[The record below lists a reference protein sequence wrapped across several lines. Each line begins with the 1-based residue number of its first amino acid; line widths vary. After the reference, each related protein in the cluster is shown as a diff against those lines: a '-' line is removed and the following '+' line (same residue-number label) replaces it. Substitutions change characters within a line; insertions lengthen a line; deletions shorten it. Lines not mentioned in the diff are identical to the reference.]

1 MKLIENWADFMK
13 LKFIYVDTPFWRA
26 EVGRIALFMGDI
38 KFDDVRIKRDDFS
51 TAKETGTLSD
61 GTVLPFHQIPCLV
74 VDDVSIAQTGAI
86 ARFCGKLSGLYPT
99 HDDVNAAKIDDFIDF
114 ATDLTVMINNTPNK
128 TDEEKKRK
136 ARRDLAAGPLKRKLS
151 MLEKNITN
159 DSEWLVTSNISI
171 ADVAI
176 WRLLG
181 WLSSGILDGM
191 PTDLLSGFPKIRKLC
206 LAVDKH
212 PKIQKWISLTY
223 PNNYTR
229 GNY

>member
-1 MKLIENWADFMK
+1 MK

-38 KFDDVRIKRDDFS
+38 KFDDVRIKREDFS

-114 ATDLTVMINNTPNK
+114 ATDLTVMIDNTPNK
-128 TDEEKKRK
+128 TDEEKKIK
-136 ARRDLAAGPLKRKLS
+136 ARRDLATGPLKRKLS
-151 MLEKNITN
+151 MLEKNISS

>member
-1 MKLIENWADFMK
+1 MK

-38 KFDDVRIKRDDFS
+38 KFDDVRIKREDFS

-61 GTVLPFHQIPCLV
+61 GTVLPFHQVPCLV
-74 VDDVSIAQTGAI
+74 VNDVSIAQTGAI

-136 ARRDLAAGPLKRKLS
+136 ARRDLATGPLKRKLS
-151 MLEKNITN
+151 MLEKNISS

>member
-1 MKLIENWADFMK
+1 MK

-38 KFDDVRIKRDDFS
+38 KFDDVRIKREDFS

-99 HDDVNAAKIDDFIDF
+99 HDHVNAAKIDDFIDF
-114 ATDLTVMINNTPNK
+114 ATDLTVMIDNTPNK

-136 ARRDLAAGPLKRKLS
+136 ARRDLATGPLKRKLS
-151 MLEKNITN
+151 MLEKNISS
-159 DSEWLVTSNISI
+159 DSEWLVTFNISI

>member
-1 MKLIENWADFMK
+1 MK

-38 KFDDVRIKRDDFS
+38 KFDDVRIKREDFS

-61 GTVLPFHQIPCLV
+61 GTVLPFHQVPCLV

-114 ATDLTVMINNTPNK
+114 ATDLTVMIDNTPNK
-128 TDEEKKRK
+128 TDEEKKIK
-136 ARRDLAAGPLKRKLS
+136 ARRDLATGPLKRKLS
-151 MLEKNITN
+151 MLEKNISS

-229 GNY
+229 GNYENSN

>member
-1 MKLIENWADFMK
+1 MK

-38 KFDDVRIKRDDFS
+38 KFDDVRIKREDFS
-51 TAKETGTLSD
+51 IAKETGTLSD

-114 ATDLTVMINNTPNK
+114 ATDLTVMIDNTPNK

-136 ARRDLAAGPLKRKLS
+136 ARRDLATGPLKRKLS
-151 MLEKNITN
+151 MLEKNISS

>member
-1 MKLIENWADFMK
+1 MK

-114 ATDLTVMINNTPNK
+114 ATDLTVMIDNTPNK

-136 ARRDLAAGPLKRKLS
+136 ARRDLATGPLKRKLS
-151 MLEKNITN
+151 MLEKNISS

>member
-1 MKLIENWADFMK
+1 MK

-26 EVGRIALFMGDI
+26 EVGRIALLMGDI
-38 KFDDVRIKRDDFS
+38 TFDDVRIKREDFS
-51 TAKETGTLSD
+51 IAKETGILSD

-74 VDDVSIAQTGAI
+74 VDGVSIAQTGAI

-99 HDDVNAAKIDDFIDF
+99 HDDVKAAKIDDFIDF
-114 ATDLTVMINNTPNK
+114 ATDLTVMISNTQNEA
-128 TDEEKKRK
+128 DESKKIN
-136 ARRDLAAGPLKRKLS
+136 ARRDLAKGPLKRKLS
-151 MLEKNITN
+151 MLEKNISN
-159 DSEWLVTSNISI
+159 DSEWLFTSTISI

-206 LAVDKH
+206 LAVDNH
-212 PKIQKWISLTY
+212 PKIQKWISFTY
-223 PNNYTR
+223 PNNYIR

>member
-1 MKLIENWADFMK
+1 MK

-38 KFDDVRIKRDDFS
+38 KFDDVRIKREDFS

-61 GTVLPFHQIPCLV
+61 GTVLPFHQVPCLV

-114 ATDLTVMINNTPNK
+114 ATDLTVMIDNTPNK
-128 TDEEKKRK
+128 TDEENKIK
-136 ARRDLAAGPLKRKLS
+136 ARRDLATGPLKRKLS
-151 MLEKNITN
+151 MLEKNISS

>member
-1 MKLIENWADFMK
+1 MK

-38 KFDDVRIKRDDFS
+38 KFDDVRIKREDFS

-86 ARFCGKLSGLYPT
+86 ARFCGKLSELYPT

-114 ATDLTVMINNTPNK
+114 ATDLTVMIDNTPNK

-136 ARRDLAAGPLKRKLS
+136 ARRDLATGPLKRKLS
-151 MLEKNITN
+151 MLEKNISS

>member
-1 MKLIENWADFMK
+1 MK

-38 KFDDVRIKRDDFS
+38 KFDDVRIKREDFS

-114 ATDLTVMINNTPNK
+114 ATDLTVMIDNTPNK
-128 TDEEKKRK
+128 TDEEKKIK
-136 ARRDLAAGPLKRKLS
+136 ARRDLATGPLKRKLS
-151 MLEKNITN
+151 MLEKNISI

>member
-1 MKLIENWADFMK
+1 MK

-38 KFDDVRIKRDDFS
+38 KFDDVRIKREDFS

-74 VDDVSIAQTGAI
+74 VDGISIAQTGAI
-86 ARFCGKLSGLYPT
+86 ARFCGKQSGLYPT
-99 HDDVNAAKIDDFIDF
+99 NDDVKAAKIDEFIDF
-114 ATDLTVMINNTPNK
+114 ATDLTVMVSSTRNE
-128 TDEEKKRK
+128 TDESERIKV
-136 ARRDLAAGPLKRKLS
+136 RRDLSKGPIKRKLS
-151 MLEKNITN
+151 MLEKNIIN
-159 DSEWLVTSNISI
+159 NSEWLVTSNISV

-191 PTDLLSGFPKIRKLC
+191 PTDLLSSFPKIKKLC

>member
-1 MKLIENWADFMK
+1 MK

-114 ATDLTVMINNTPNK
+114 ATDLTVMIDNTPNK
-128 TDEEKKRK
+128 TDDKKKIK
-136 ARRDLAAGPLKRKLS
+136 ARRDLATGPLNENYLCLKKIYPVIQ
-151 MLEKNITN
+151 N
-159 DSEWLVTSNISI
+159 
-171 ADVAI
+171 
-176 WRLLG
+176 G
-181 WLSSGILDGM
+181 WLHL
-191 PTDLLSGFPKIRKLC
+191 TL
-206 LAVDKH
+206 V
-212 PKIQKWISLTY
+212 SLM
-223 PNNYTR
+223 
-229 GNY
+229 

>member
-1 MKLIENWADFMK
+1 VK

-38 KFDDVRIKRDDFS
+38 KFDDVRIKRDNFS
-51 TAKETGTLSD
+51 TAKETGTLKD
-61 GTVLPFHQIPCLV
+61 GTVLPFHQVPCLV

-86 ARFCGKLSGLYPT
+86 ARFCGKQSGLYPT
-99 HDDVNAAKIDDFIDF
+99 NDDVKAAKIDDLIDF
-114 ATDLTVMINNTPNK
+114 ATDLTVMIESTRTE
-128 TDEEKKRK
+128 TDENKRLQ
-136 ARRDLAAGPLKRKLS
+136 ARGDLAKGPLKRKLS
-151 MLEKNITN
+151 MLEKNIS
-159 DSEWLVTSNISI
+159 DGSEWLVTSNISV

-181 WLSSGILDGM
+181 WLSSGVLDGM

-206 LAVDKH
+206 LSVDKH

-223 PNNYTR
+223 PKNYTR
-229 GNY
+229 GHY

>member
-1 MKLIENWADFMK
+1 MK

-38 KFDDVRIKRDDFS
+38 KFDDVRIKREDFS

-114 ATDLTVMINNTPNK
+114 ATDLTVIIDNTPNK
-128 TDEEKKRK
+128 TDEEKKIK
-136 ARRDLAAGPLKRKLS
+136 ARRDLATGPLKRKLS
-151 MLEKNITN
+151 MLEKNISS

>member
-1 MKLIENWADFMK
+1 MK

-38 KFDDVRIKRDDFS
+38 KFDDVRIKREDFS
-51 TAKETGTLSD
+51 TAKETGALSD
-61 GTVLPFHQIPCLV
+61 GTVLPFHQVPCLV

-114 ATDLTVMINNTPNK
+114 ATDLTVMIDNTPNK

-136 ARRDLAAGPLKRKLS
+136 ARRDLATGPLKRKLS
-151 MLEKNITN
+151 MLEKNISS

>member
-1 MKLIENWADFMK
+1 MK

-38 KFDDVRIKRDDFS
+38 KFDDVRIKREDFS

-61 GTVLPFHQIPCLV
+61 GTVLPFHQVPCLV

-114 ATDLTVMINNTPNK
+114 ATDLTVMINNTSNK
-128 TDEEKKRK
+128 TDEEKKIK
-136 ARRDLAAGPLKRKLS
+136 ARRDLATGPLKRKLS
-151 MLEKNITN
+151 MLEKNISS

>member
-1 MKLIENWADFMK
+1 MK

-38 KFDDVRIKRDDFS
+38 KFDDVRIKREDFS

-86 ARFCGKLSGLYPT
+86 ARFCGKLSRLYPT

-114 ATDLTVMINNTPNK
+114 ATDLTVMIDNTPNK

-136 ARRDLAAGPLKRKLS
+136 ARRDLATGPLKRKLS
-151 MLEKNITN
+151 MLEKNISS

>member
-1 MKLIENWADFMK
+1 MK

-38 KFDDVRIKRDDFS
+38 KFDDVRIKREDFS

-61 GTVLPFHQIPCLV
+61 GTVLPFHQVPCLV
-74 VDDVSIAQTGAI
+74 VEDVSIAQTGAI

-114 ATDLTVMINNTPNK
+114 ATDLTVMIDNTPNK

-136 ARRDLAAGPLKRKLS
+136 ARRDLATGPLKRKLS
-151 MLEKNITN
+151 MLEKNISS

>member
-1 MKLIENWADFMK
+1 MK

-38 KFDDVRIKRDDFS
+38 KFDDVRIKREDFS

-114 ATDLTVMINNTPNK
+114 ATDLTVMIYNTPNK

-136 ARRDLAAGPLKRKLS
+136 ARRDLATGPLKRKLS
-151 MLEKNITN
+151 MLEKNISS

>member
-1 MKLIENWADFMK
+1 MK

-38 KFDDVRIKRDDFS
+38 KFDDVRIKREDFS

-114 ATDLTVMINNTPNK
+114 ATDLTVMIDNTPNK

-136 ARRDLAAGPLKRKLS
+136 ARRDLATGPLKRKLS
-151 MLEKNITN
+151 MLEKNISS

-191 PTDLLSGFPKIRKLC
+191 PTDLLTGFPKIRKLC

>member
-1 MKLIENWADFMK
+1 MK

-38 KFDDVRIKRDDFS
+38 KFDDVRIKREDFS

-114 ATDLTVMINNTPNK
+114 ATDLTVMIDNTPNK

-136 ARRDLAAGPLKRKLS
+136 ARRDLATGPLKRKLS
-151 MLEKNITN
+151 MLEKNISSN
-159 DSEWLVTSNISI
+159 SEWLVTSNISI

>member
-1 MKLIENWADFMK
+1 MK

-26 EVGRIALFMGDI
+26 EGGRIALFMGDI
-38 KFDDVRIKRDDFS
+38 KFDDVRIKREDFS

-86 ARFCGKLSGLYPT
+86 ARFCGKLSVLYPT
-99 HDDVNAAKIDDFIDF
+99 HDDVNSAKIDDFIDF
-114 ATDLTVMINNTPNK
+114 ATDLTVMIDNTPNK

-136 ARRDLAAGPLKRKLS
+136 VRRDLVTGPLKRKLS
-151 MLEKNITN
+151 MLEKNISS

>member
-1 MKLIENWADFMK
+1 M
-13 LKFIYVDTPFWRA
+13 
-26 EVGRIALFMGDI
+26 
-38 KFDDVRIKRDDFS
+38 
-51 TAKETGTLSD
+51 
-61 GTVLPFHQIPCLV
+61 LPFHQIPCLV

-114 ATDLTVMINNTPNK
+114 ATDLTVMIDNTPNK

-136 ARRDLAAGPLKRKLS
+136 ARRDLATGPLKRKLS
-151 MLEKNITN
+151 MLEKNISS

-206 LAVDKH
+206 LAADKH
-212 PKIQKWISLTY
+212 PNIQKWISLTY

>member
-1 MKLIENWADFMK
+1 MK

-38 KFDDVRIKRDDFS
+38 KFDDVRIKREDFS

-114 ATDLTVMINNTPNK
+114 ATDLTVMIDNTPNK

-136 ARRDLAAGPLKRKLS
+136 ARRDLATGPLKRKLS
-151 MLEKNITN
+151 MLEKNISS
-159 DSEWLVTSNISI
+159 DSEWMVTSNISI

>member
-1 MKLIENWADFMK
+1 MK

-38 KFDDVRIKRDDFS
+38 KFDDVRIKREDFS
-51 TAKETGTLSD
+51 TAKETGTLSY

-114 ATDLTVMINNTPNK
+114 ATDLTVMIDNTPNK

-136 ARRDLAAGPLKRKLS
+136 ARRDLATGPLKRKLS
-151 MLEKNITN
+151 MLEKNISS

>member
-1 MKLIENWADFMK
+1 MK

-38 KFDDVRIKRDDFS
+38 KFDDVRIKREDFS

-61 GTVLPFHQIPCLV
+61 GTVLPFHQVPCLV

-114 ATDLTVMINNTPNK
+114 ATDLTVMIDNTPNK
-128 TDEEKKRK
+128 KDEEKKRK
-136 ARRDLAAGPLKRKLS
+136 ARRDLATGPLKRKLS
-151 MLEKNITN
+151 MLEKNISS

>member
-1 MKLIENWADFMK
+1 MK

-38 KFDDVRIKRDDFS
+38 KFDDVRIKREDFS

-99 HDDVNAAKIDDFIDF
+99 HDDANAAKIDDFIDF
-114 ATDLTVMINNTPNK
+114 ATDLTVMIDNTPNK
-128 TDEEKKRK
+128 KDEEKKRK
-136 ARRDLAAGPLKRKLS
+136 ARRDLATGPLKRKLS
-151 MLEKNITN
+151 MLEKNISS

>member
-1 MKLIENWADFMK
+1 MK

-38 KFDDVRIKRDDFS
+38 KFDDVRIKREDFS

-114 ATDLTVMINNTPNK
+114 ATDLTVMIDNTPNK

-136 ARRDLAAGPLKRKLS
+136 ARRDLATGPLKRKLS
-151 MLEKNITN
+151 MLEKNISI

>member
-1 MKLIENWADFMK
+1 MK

-38 KFDDVRIKRDDFS
+38 KFDDVRIKREDFS

-61 GTVLPFHQIPCLV
+61 GTVLPFHQVPCLV
-74 VDDVSIAQTGAI
+74 VDNVSIAQTGAI

-114 ATDLTVMINNTPNK
+114 ATDLTVMIDNTPNK

-136 ARRDLAAGPLKRKLS
+136 ARRDLATGPLKRKLS
-151 MLEKNITN
+151 MLEKNISS

>member
-1 MKLIENWADFMK
+1 MK

-38 KFDDVRIKRDDFS
+38 KFDDVRIKREDFS

-99 HDDVNAAKIDDFIDF
+99 HNDVNAAKIDDFIDF
-114 ATDLTVMINNTPNK
+114 ATDLTVMIDNTPNK
-128 TDEEKKRK
+128 TDEEKKIK
-136 ARRDLAAGPLKRKLS
+136 ARRDLATGPLKRKLS
-151 MLEKNITN
+151 MLEKNISS

>member
-1 MKLIENWADFMK
+1 MK

-38 KFDDVRIKRDDFS
+38 KFDDVRIKREDFS

-99 HDDVNAAKIDDFIDF
+99 HNDVNAAKIDDFIDF
-114 ATDLTVMINNTPNK
+114 ATDLTVMIDNTPNK

-136 ARRDLAAGPLKRKLS
+136 ARRDLATGPLKRKLS
-151 MLEKNITN
+151 MLEKNISS

>member
-1 MKLIENWADFMK
+1 MK

-38 KFDDVRIKRDDFS
+38 KFDDVRIKREDFS

-61 GTVLPFHQIPCLV
+61 GTVLPFHQVPCLV
-74 VDDVSIAQTGAI
+74 VNDVSIAQTGAI

-114 ATDLTVMINNTPNK
+114 ATDLTVMIDNTPNK

-136 ARRDLAAGPLKRKLS
+136 ARRDLATGPLKRKLS
-151 MLEKNITN
+151 MLEKNISS

>member
-1 MKLIENWADFMK
+1 MK

-38 KFDDVRIKRDDFS
+38 KFDDVRIKREDFS

-61 GTVLPFHQIPCLV
+61 GTVLPFHQVPCLV

-114 ATDLTVMINNTPNK
+114 ATDLTVMIDNTPNK
-128 TDEEKKRK
+128 TDEEKKIK
-136 ARRDLAAGPLKRKLS
+136 ARRDLATGPLKRKLS
-151 MLEKNITN
+151 MLEKNISS

>member
-1 MKLIENWADFMK
+1 MK

-38 KFDDVRIKRDDFS
+38 KFDDVRIKREDFS

-114 ATDLTVMINNTPNK
+114 ATDLTVMIDNTPNK
-128 TDEEKKRK
+128 TDEEKKIK

>member
-1 MKLIENWADFMK
+1 MK

-38 KFDDVRIKRDDFS
+38 KFDDVRIKREDFS

-99 HDDVNAAKIDDFIDF
+99 HDEVNAAKIDDFIDF
-114 ATDLTVMINNTPNK
+114 ATDLTVMIDNTPNK

-136 ARRDLAAGPLKRKLS
+136 ARRDLATGPLKRKLS
-151 MLEKNITN
+151 MLEKNISS

>member
-1 MKLIENWADFMK
+1 MK

-38 KFDDVRIKRDDFS
+38 KFDDVRIKREDFS

-114 ATDLTVMINNTPNK
+114 ATDLTVMIDNTPNK
-128 TDEEKKRK
+128 TDEEKKIK
-136 ARRDLAAGPLKRKLS
+136 ARRDLATGPLKRKLS
-151 MLEKNITN
+151 MLEKNISS

-191 PTDLLSGFPKIRKLC
+191 PTHLLSGFPKIRKLC